1 MISEDPFD
9 VFFGQRGICCPLSTR
24 VLEDMR
30 DGICVQRPH
39 IKDNIFSG
47 LGILFVHPHTCRW
60 T

>member
-1 MISEDPFD
+1 MKT
-9 VFFGQRGICCPLSTR
+9 LSMFSLGNVGYAVHTR
-24 VLEDMR
+24 VLEDRR

-47 LGILFVHPHTCRW
+47 LGILFVHPHACRW